1 MSSSDGSTGSSVTA
15 AFIAA
20 AFRLDAM
27 VATWC
32 CATAHISREKITEML
47 VQQSLGPR
55 AKESEPLRN
64 ATSSNAREGIEVR
77 ATMRLGTHLWLKR

>member
-27 VATWC
+27 VAQTLGVGLLL
-32 CATAHISREKITEML
+32 TSVEKK
-47 VQQSLGPR
+47 SL
-55 AKESEPLRN
+55 KC
-64 ATSSNAREGIEVR
+64 
-77 ATMRLGTHLWLKR
+77 